1 MAIKIEMPKLSDT
14 MEEGVIAKWNV
25 QEGDTVEAGDII
37 AEVETDKA
45 TMDVEV
51 FDGGTILK
59 IVPGEGDAVP
69 LGGLIA
75 VIGEDGEDISSILG
89 GEETTETVEEVDES
103 PSQDS
108 GEEPST
114 YTGSAIKIE
123 MPKLSDTMEEGII
136 AKWNVQEGDKVEA
149 GDIIAEVET
158 DKATMDVEVF
168 DGGTILKIVPGEG
181 DAVPLGGLIAIIGE
195 EGDDI
200 SALLNGNSSAPA
212 EETSPEEELNKEAPT
227 ATTSSSTKNNGRVK
241 ASPLAKKIADDKGI
255 DLSQVT
261 GSGPDGRVV
270 KKDVE
275 SFNPSNAA
283 PTQTASETTAPK
295 AEAPKPAPQSFD
307 SLESKEVKVSQMRK
321 VIARRLSESKFT
333 NPHFYET
340 IDIDMKA
347 AVAAREALKAQDV
360 KISFNDVVVKACA
373 VALTRHQAINSSW
386 NEDVIVQH
394 GDVNIAIAVAID
406 EGLMTPVITHAD
418 KKGLSAISAET
429 RELAG
434 LARDRKLQPE
444 QMEGSTFT
452 ISNLGMFG
460 IEDFTA
466 IINPPNACI
475 LAVGA
480 IRDVPVIEN
489 GAVVPGKRM
498 KVTLSSDHRV
508 VDGAKAAMFLNTVK
522 QLIENPLAMLL

>member
-25 QEGDTVEAGDII
+25 KEGDKISAGDII

-45 TMDVEV
+45 TMDVEA
-51 FDGGTILK
+51 FDDGTLLK
-59 IVPGEGDAVP
+59 IIPQEGDAVP

-75 VIGEDGEDISSILG
+75 VIGEEGEDISDILDGAG
-89 GEETTETVEEVDES
+89 GSGSTESSSSDDSDKKEEKKSEESKEEKTET
-103 PSQDS
+103 
-108 GEEPST
+108 
-114 YTGSAIKIE
+114 K
-123 MPKLSDTMEEGII
+123 
-136 AKWNVQEGDKVEA
+136 
-149 GDIIAEVET
+149 
-158 DKATMDVEVF
+158 
-168 DGGTILKIVPGEG
+168 
-181 DAVPLGGLIAIIGE
+181 
-195 EGDDI
+195 
-200 SALLNGNSSAPA
+200 
-212 EETSPEEELNKEAPT
+212 ETSSE
-227 ATTSSSTKNNGRVK
+227 SDNGRVK
-241 ASPLAKKIADDKGI
+241 ASPLAKKMAEDKGI
-255 DLSQVT
+255 DISSVQ

-270 KKDVE
+270 KKDIE
-275 SFNPSNAA
+275 DYKGGSSSGSGLSKPSSSS
-283 PTQTASETTAPK
+283 TASR
-295 AEAPKPAPQSFD
+295 SFE

-347 AVAAREALKAQDV
+347 AMAARSSMNEANDV
-360 KISFNDVVVKACA
+360 KISFNDIVVKACA
-373 VALTRHQAINSSW
+373 IALTRHQAINSSW
-386 NEDVIVQH
+386 HDDVIKEH
-394 GDVNIAIAVAID
+394 GDVNVAFAVAID
-406 EGLMTPVITHAD
+406 EGLMTPVINHAD
-418 KKGLSAISAET
+418 KKGLSEISSET

-460 IEDFTA
+460 IEEFTA

-480 IRDVPVIEN
+480 IRDVPVVEN

-498 KVTLSSDHRV
+498 KITLSSDHRI
-508 VDGAKAAMFLNTVK
+508 VDGAKAAQFLNTVK
-522 QLIENPLAMLL
+522 NLLENPLSMLL